1 MEFAGLPWDI
11 ERERGSRPFPKTGS
25 ALHHLVTAVG
35 VKKALKELLQL
46 RAPLAMEPE
55 VRAGD
60 ASRTHPAKMRSGDR
74 LTDCAG
80 GKVKE

>member
-11 ERERGSRPFPKTGS
+11 ERERGPRPSPETGS
-25 ALHHLVTAVG
+25 ALHHLVTAVD

-46 RAPLAMEPE
+46 SALEAEP
-55 VRAGD
+55 VPGAGD

-74 LTDCAG
+74 RADCAD

>member
-11 ERERGSRPFPKTGS
+11 ERERGPRPSPKTGS
-25 ALHHLVTAVG
+25 ALHHLVTTVD

-46 RAPLAMEPE
+46 RARGDGTELG
-55 VRAGD
+55 AGD